1 MHPAVWP
8 WWTWAEN
15 WGGGLC
21 PLFGEGELG
30 PHLTQKAPGPSPS
43 SISSGTL
50 MHAAIWPQQIWAE
63 NWGAPPPPLWGR
75 GKWVPI
81 YHNVARSKAYLHAK
95 FHLKLIRP
103 TVWPQCTNV
112 ADMTVRQTGQ
122 NRQRTDSIGQT
133 VLQTVAQKL
142 DSSTC
147 IKFLLM
153 IPKILC
159 ALFFEPYDL

>member
-1 MHPAVWP
+1 MQPFGHNRYGPKI
-8 WWTWAEN
+8 
-15 WGGGLC
+15 GGLR
-21 PLFGEGELG
+21 
-30 PHLTQKAPGPSPS
+30 
-43 SISSGTL
+43 
-50 MHAAIWPQQIWAE
+50 
-63 NWGAPPPPLWGR
+63 PPPLWGR

-81 YHNVARSKAYLHAK
+81 YHNVARAKAYLHAK

-122 NRQRTDSIGQT
+122 NRQRTDSIEQT
-133 VLQTVAQKL
+133 VLQTVAKKL

-159 ALFFEPYDL
+159 GLCLIFFSHMIFKCEVTIKYITPKSYMEFNFY